1 MTGTKR
7 SGSQGTTGS
16 TATSNAPEGT
26 APSVLAGVSF
36 VEDGERIKRE
46 RAPGAGR
53 QAAPLPADL
62 VAYLNK
68 MAANDGKGRIDGLVF
83 TAGEWVT
90 VTKKMNAVLA
100 PSKFKTSFTVT
111 KPATDEDSN
120 VTKSL
125 TLKKV
130 SDEATEA
137 AAR

>member
-1 MTGTKR
+1 MSGTTRR

-16 TATSNAPEGT
+16 TSTSNAPEGT
-26 APSVLAGVSF
+26 APSVLAGLTF
-36 VEDGERIKRE
+36 VADGERIKRE

-53 QAAPLPADL
+53 QADPLPAEL
-62 VAYLNK
+62 VDFLNK
-68 MAANDGKGRIDGLVF
+68 MAKAGKGRLDGLTF
-83 TAGEWVT
+83 TEGEWPT

-111 KPATDEDSN
+111 KAATKTDKK

-130 SDEATEA
+130 SEEATEA